1 MSGSIGDWMGAQ
13 NTGNVLAGI
22 ANPKTPNIL
31 GMYGSVADVASR
43 MWQNREMQAKQLAGQ
58 AQQQGIDANGVYQ
71 PNVAGQALSAAGP
84 AAALAVGPTLESS
97 QRLSDAQLAQ
107 ARAKLGWVNAASGAV
122 LQQGDYSDQ
131 AMMRL
136 FQTGMANGM
145 LTLPEVQKQLALL
158 PPDPAGRAR
167 WLQEHQMTSASTQQQ
182 LDQTY
187 GTTGTQTGPG
197 GRTIGFRQAPASRG
211 AGISTVPQPGAPQ
224 GMSAEDANQIVQVPY
239 PKLLP
244 NGQPN
249 PQFGSTFPMRKGD
262 LLPLLPGTAEVQGG
276 SGGGLPPSLRNPA
289 KAAPDASSPPPPG
302 APPPAPAAATTPYT
316 GGGIGAVLRA
326 SPAPAAA
333 PPPAAVVAPPPAS
346 VVAPPPA
353 SVVPPRPAPAA
364 APPPPPANAP
374 TPSSLVPVSSLQGG
388 VPVASTNALA
398 PPNVGP
404 PGAPNPLVP
413 GDVRAIAAGMAQA
426 RGAPATGPQ
435 TAAAGPAPFFGS
447 TASAADIEMQRHQVD
462 QAAEGFKTIS
472 DQAVASRPRS
482 AILGNMLGDT
492 SAFATGPL
500 ATRIEAVRA
509 IANRFGIPVSTEG
522 LSAAESFNKLAAQL
536 ANNQGAGTDA
546 RLNVNVAANPHAE
559 LSPAGVDLM
568 IRQLQG
574 NEDYLQARAKL
585 AASYGDQT
593 NIKQFEQ
600 EVGSKVDPRA
610 FQFGRMTTPQRQ
622 AYYKGLSDAD
632 KAAVRSS
639 YNWLNGQGLVP

>member
-1 MSGSIGDWMGAQ
+1 
-13 NTGNVLAGI
+13 
-22 ANPKTPNIL
+22 
-31 GMYGSVADVASR
+31 
-43 MWQNREMQAKQLAGQ
+43 
-58 AQQQGIDANGVYQ
+58 
-71 PNVAGQALSAAGP
+71 
-84 AAALAVGPTLESS
+84 
-97 QRLSDAQLAQ
+97 
-107 ARAKLGWVNAASGAV
+107 
-122 LQQGDYSDQ
+122 
-131 AMMRL
+131 
-136 FQTGMANGM
+136 
-145 LTLPEVQKQLALL
+145 
-158 PPDPAGRAR
+158 
-167 WLQEHQMTSASTQQQ
+167 MTSASTQQQ

-197 GRTIGFRQAPASRG
+197 GRTIGFRQAPASQG
-211 AGISTVPQPGAPQ
+211 GGVSTTQQPGAPQ
-224 GMSAEDANQIVQVPY
+224 GMSPEDANTIVNVPY

-244 NGQPN
+244 NGQPH

-302 APPPAPAAATTPYT
+302 APATPYT
-316 GGGIGAVLRA
+316 GGGIGAVLKA
-326 SPAPAAA
+326 APAPAAA
-333 PPPAAVVAPPPAS
+333 TPPGPVVAPPAPVVAPPAPVVAPPAAAPAVPPPAAVVAPPP
-346 VVAPPPA
+346 PPA
-353 SVVPPRPAPAA
+353 TAPTLPP
-364 APPPPPANAP
+364 NAP
-374 TPSSLVPVSSLQGG
+374 RASLQGG

-404 PGAPNPLVP
+404 PGPPNPLVP

-435 TAAAGPAPFFGS
+435 TAAAGPAPFFG
-447 TASAADIEMQRHQVD
+447 TTPSAADIEMQKHQVD
-462 QAAEGFKTIS
+462 QGAAGFQAIS

-492 SAFATGPL
+492 SAFSTGPL

-536 ANNQGAGTDA
+536 ANSQGAGSDA

-585 AASYGDQT
+585 AASYGDQS
-593 NIKQFEQ
+593 NIKQFEN